1 MNTTLNKTEK
11 KDSSKEN
18 TYMCTKKSEEI
29 SVARVVSYIWTSLM
43 YKCLVSMC
51 ASSIFKYCL
60 YAYICYVFFIYVIS
74 KCSHS
79 RVLHQVNT
87 KCNNFFLYLFI
98 FFCRCCVCVHAVL
111 RYVLR
116 LCMLSYNT
124 KKNTFFSFTNFVWIF
139 HSQLFS
145 LLLLLSLLLFCFFL
159 FVITIAWL

>member
-1 MNTTLNKTEK
+1 
-11 KDSSKEN
+11 
-18 TYMCTKKSEEI
+18 
-29 SVARVVSYIWTSLM
+29 M

-124 KKNTFFSFTNFVWIF
+124 KKKTLFFRSQILCGYFTVN
-139 HSQLFS
+139 
-145 LLLLLSLLLFCFFL
+145 CFRCCCCCHCYYSVF
-159 FVITIAWL
+159 FICHYDCMIVTRWN